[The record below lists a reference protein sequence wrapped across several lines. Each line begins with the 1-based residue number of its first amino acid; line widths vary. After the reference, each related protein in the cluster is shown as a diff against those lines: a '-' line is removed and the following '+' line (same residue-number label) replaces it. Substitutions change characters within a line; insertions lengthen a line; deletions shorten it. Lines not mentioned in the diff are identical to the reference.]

1 MDVSIYSMNEILWID
16 FLENSYN
23 IVEEPIM
30 GNIFEDVTDL
40 FQKYFKKSTYY
51 NDKSVVKNVKK
62 DKHKINTNL

>member
-1 MDVSIYSMNEILWID
+1 MDVSIYSMNEILWIE